1 MTAMNS
7 HAMGLMHSLG
17 LARVVDNVDPDSR
30 GRIKILLLAT
40 QMEVWGSVVVPSAG
54 QNYGISFLPKVDEI
68 VAVAFI
74 TPEQPLVLGSVW
86 SGQNSAPEDADPQED
101 HYVIR
106 TPSGT
111 VMEFDD
117 EDGPKMEIRTP
128 QGFSITVTDGNG
140 GEVAITRGGQ
150 SVTLTGSEISVVSSG
165 KVNIQA
171 GDVNVSASSVKVDA
185 SMSKFSGVVQA
196 DTVIANA
203 IVGTTYTPGA
213 GNIW

>member
-40 QMEVWGSVVVPSAG
+40 QMEVWASVVVPSAG

>member
-74 TPEQPLVLGSVW
+74 TPEQPLVLGSIW

-150 SVTLTGSEISVVSSG
+150 SVTLTSSEISVVSSA
-165 KVNIQA
+165 KVSIQA
-171 GDVNVSASSVKVDA
+171 SSVEVSASMVKVDA
-185 SMSKFSGVVQA
+185 GMSRFSGVVQA